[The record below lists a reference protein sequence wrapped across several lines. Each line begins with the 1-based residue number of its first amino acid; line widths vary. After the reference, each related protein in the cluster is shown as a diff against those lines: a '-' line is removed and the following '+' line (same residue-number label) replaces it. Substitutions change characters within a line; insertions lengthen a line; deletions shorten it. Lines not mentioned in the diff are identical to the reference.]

1 MEDATRFMLNV
12 IFSVTSGYPDGI
24 MEEYADVFQKILD
37 NDKLL
42 QGKKWGRRKTYEA
55 VDKYFNKK
63 AGK

>member
-12 IFSVTSGYPDGI
+12 IFSDGI
-24 MEEYADVFQKILD
+24 MEEYAEAFQKILD

-42 QGKKWGRRKTYEA
+42 QGKKWDRRKTYEA
-55 VDKYFNKK
+55 IDKYFNKK